1 MMYTEED
8 FEDTAAGRFAL
19 RSMMNVNQFY
29 SENMAEDIRLGLM
42 DNAKNC
48 KVNGALPY
56 GYKKGGDGSYAI
68 HEDQAVIVQEIFQ
81 RVANGE
87 ALSAIAD
94 SLNSR
99 RISNKQGRPWGKNS
113 FKLLSNER
121 YLGTYIYSDVRIP
134 HGIPQIISDDLYQE
148 VQEAL
153 TMKRNP
159 RFSKTRKSPGNYL
172 LTGKI
177 FCGDCRSPMVG
188 ISGKGEHGVVYRYY
202 ACKKKR
208 EKHTCDKKLVPKELL
223 EVAVGKTIQDYA
235 LSDNAID
242 WMVDCAL
249 RYQDERRSKS
259 DVYLIEEKLA
269 SVEKSIQNLVKSL
282 ESGIV
287 LQSVTERIKELES
300 KKQELLASKKEAE
313 SEMVDLDRNTLI
325 QAMKIYQKTDIN
337 DSILLKRL
345 LDTFLICAYIHEDD
359 TLEIAFSLTG
369 KRKDVTTSLKYFEEL
384 ENKKVLYKPT
394 PQGEK
399 SLYKN
404 IWWR

>member
-29 SENMAEDIRLGLM
+29 SENMAEDIRRGLM

-56 GYKKGGDGSYAI
+56 GY
-68 HEDQAVIVQEIFQ
+68 
-81 RVANGE
+81 R
-87 ALSAIAD
+87 
-94 SLNSR
+94 
-99 RISNKQGRPWGKNS
+99 
-113 FKLLSNER
+113 
-121 YLGTYIYSDVRIP
+121 
-134 HGIPQIISDDLYQE
+134 
-148 VQEAL
+148 
-153 TMKRNP
+153 
-159 RFSKTRKSPGNYL
+159 
-172 LTGKI
+172 
-177 FCGDCRSPMVG
+177 
-188 ISGKGEHGVVYRYY
+188 KGEG
-202 ACKKKR
+202 
-208 EKHTCDKKLVPKELL
+208 
-223 EVAVGKTIQDYA
+223 G
-235 LSDNAID
+235 
-242 WMVDCAL
+242 M
-249 RYQDERRSKS
+249 
-259 DVYLIEEKLA
+259 
-269 SVEKSIQNLVKSL
+269 
-282 ESGIV
+282 V

-313 SEMVDLDRNTLI
+313 SEMVDLDRDTLVH
-325 QAMKIYQKTDIN
+325 AMRIYQKTDIN

-369 KRKDVTTSLKYFEEL
+369 KRKDITTSLKYFEEL

>member
-1 MMYTEED
+1 MRRLPLTY
-8 FEDTAAGRFAL
+8 GR
-19 RSMMNVNQFY
+19 N
-29 SENMAEDIRLGLM
+29 IR
-42 DNAKNC
+42 
-48 KVNGALPY
+48 
-56 GYKKGGDGSYAI
+56 KGRAWRGVSLLCL
-68 HEDQAVIVQEIFQ
+68 QE
-81 RVANGE
+81 
-87 ALSAIAD
+87 
-94 SLNSR
+94 
-99 RISNKQGRPWGKNS
+99 
-113 FKLLSNER
+113 
-121 YLGTYIYSDVRIP
+121 
-134 HGIPQIISDDLYQE
+134 
-148 VQEAL
+148 
-153 TMKRNP
+153 
-159 RFSKTRKSPGNYL
+159 
-172 LTGKI
+172 
-177 FCGDCRSPMVG
+177 
-188 ISGKGEHGVVYRYY
+188 
-202 ACKKKR
+202 KR

>member
-1 MMYTEED
+1 MQNEQKLQELGIVVMYTEED
-8 FEDTAAGRFAL
+8 FEDIAAGRFAL

-29 SENMAEDIRLGLM
+29 SENMAEDIHRGLM

-56 GYKKGGDGSYAI
+56 EY
-68 HEDQAVIVQEIFQ
+68 
-81 RVANGE
+81 R
-87 ALSAIAD
+87 
-94 SLNSR
+94 
-99 RISNKQGRPWGKNS
+99 
-113 FKLLSNER
+113 
-121 YLGTYIYSDVRIP
+121 
-134 HGIPQIISDDLYQE
+134 
-148 VQEAL
+148 
-153 TMKRNP
+153 
-159 RFSKTRKSPGNYL
+159 
-172 LTGKI
+172 
-177 FCGDCRSPMVG
+177 
-188 ISGKGEHGVVYRYY
+188 KGEG
-202 ACKKKR
+202 
-208 EKHTCDKKLVPKELL
+208 
-223 EVAVGKTIQDYA
+223 G
-235 LSDNAID
+235 
-242 WMVDCAL
+242 M
-249 RYQDERRSKS
+249 
-259 DVYLIEEKLA
+259 
-269 SVEKSIQNLVKSL
+269 
-282 ESGIV
+282 V

-369 KRKDVTTSLKYFEEL
+369 KRKNITTSLKYFEEL

>member
-1 MMYTEED
+1 MQNEQKLQELGIAVMYTEED

-29 SENMAEDIRLGLM
+29 SENMAEDIRRGLM

-48 KVNGALPY
+48 KVNGSLPY
-56 GYKKGGDGSYAI
+56 GYRKGEGGSYAI

-99 RISNKQGRPWGKNS
+99 GISNKQGRPWGKNS

-202 ACKKKR
+202 ACKKK
-208 EKHTCDKKLVPKELL
+208 EKRIP
-223 EVAVGKTIQDYA
+223 
-235 LSDNAID
+235 AI
-242 WMVDCAL
+242 
-249 RYQDERRSKS
+249 
-259 DVYLIEEKLA
+259 
-269 SVEKSIQNLVKSL
+269 
-282 ESGIV
+282 
-287 LQSVTERIKELES
+287 
-300 KKQELLASKKEAE
+300 
-313 SEMVDLDRNTLI
+313 
-325 QAMKIYQKTDIN
+325 
-337 DSILLKRL
+337 
-345 LDTFLICAYIHEDD
+345 
-359 TLEIAFSLTG
+359 
-369 KRKDVTTSLKYFEEL
+369 
-384 ENKKVLYKPT
+384 
-394 PQGEK
+394 K
-399 SLYKN
+399 SLYQKSY
-404 IWWR
+404 WRLQ